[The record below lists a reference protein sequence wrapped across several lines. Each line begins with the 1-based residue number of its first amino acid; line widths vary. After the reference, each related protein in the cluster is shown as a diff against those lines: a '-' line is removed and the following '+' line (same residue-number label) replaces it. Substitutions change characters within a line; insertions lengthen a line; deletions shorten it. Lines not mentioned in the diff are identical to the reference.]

1 MRELVTLLAGRFLEE
16 TEDRTVLD
24 LGCSRGE
31 SLAPIVARFGARHRY
46 VGVDVSGPMLES
58 ARERFKGLTDS
69 GLVRII
75 EHDLRAG
82 LPAGLPPVQVALSV
96 LTAMF
101 VPVELR
107 SDLFS
112 DVRERMRS
120 SGALVIVE
128 KVLGRTTQTRELFVE
143 QYHAMKERNGYSREE
158 IDRKALSLQ
167 GVLVPMTVAANE
179 ELLLGAGFRQV
190 ECVWRWMNFCAWLA
204 LP

>member
-1 MRELVTLLAGRFLEE
+1 
-16 TEDRTVLD
+16 
-24 LGCSRGE
+24 
-31 SLAPIVARFGARHRY
+31 
-46 VGVDVSGPMLES
+46 
-58 ARERFKGLTDS
+58 
-69 GLVRII
+69 
-75 EHDLRAG
+75 
-82 LPAGLPPVQVALSV
+82 
-96 LTAMF
+96 
-101 VPVELR
+101 
-107 SDLFS
+107 
-112 DVRERMRS
+112 MRS